1 MASLTDRDSQ
11 DRLLLLI
18 PTTSYRVADFLDA
31 AHRLGVDVAVGSNE
45 RQVLEVFA
53 DGRTVTIDFQDLEK
67 GVREVCAYAR
77 DYPLSAVLGVD
88 EETTVLASSAS
99 KALGLAR
106 NAPESVAATANKFRF
121 RTVLGNSGLL
131 TPPFSLLT
139 VDADPERAAR
149 EVAYPCVL
157 KPLML
162 SASRG
167 VVRADNPDQFITA
180 FHRITRILKQPDVV
194 TLGDTAKHILVEGYV
209 AGREVAMAGLLD
221 GGRLNVLA
229 LFDKPD
235 PLEGPF
241 FEETIYVTPSRLP
254 ESWQSRI
261 MDATVQAVTALGLRD
276 GPIHAELRLNDQG
289 PWVIEVGARSIGG
302 LCARALRFGTGISL
316 EELILSHVLGLP
328 IETMAREDKA
338 TGVMMIPI
346 PQAGVL
352 ESVWGLG
359 AARRVACVDYVT
371 ITIPVGQEVV
381 PLPEGNKYLGFIF
394 ARGDSPEAVEAALR
408 ESHHCLRFRINPGA
422 EAE

>member
-31 AHRLGVDVAVGSNE
+31 ARRLDVDVAVGSNQ
-45 RQVLEVFA
+45 RHVLEAFA
-53 DGRTVTIDFQDLEK
+53 DGRTITIDFHDPEK
-67 GVREVCAYAR
+67 GVREICAYAR
-77 DYPLSAVLGVD
+77 VHPLSAVLGVD
-88 EETTVLASSAS
+88 EETTVLASRAS
-99 KALGLAR
+99 KALGLAH
-106 NAPESVAATANKFRF
+106 NAPESVEATANKFRF
-121 RTVLGNSGLL
+121 RTVLANSGLL

-149 EVAYPCVL
+149 EAAYPCVL

-167 VVRADNPDQFITA
+167 VIRADNPDQFITA

-194 TLGDTAKHILVEGYV
+194 TLGDTAKHILVEGYI
-209 AGREVAMAGLLD
+209 AGREVALEGLLD
-221 GGRLNVLA
+221 GGRLKVLA

-254 ESWQSRI
+254 ESWQSRV
-261 MDATVQAVTALGLRD
+261 MDATVQAVAALGLKD

-302 LCARALRFGTGISL
+302 LCARALRFGAGISL

-346 PQAGVL
+346 PRAGVL
-352 ESVWGLG
+352 ESVGGLE
-359 AARRVACVDYVT
+359 AARRVSGVDDVT
-371 ITIPVGQEVV
+371 ITIPTGQEVV

-408 ESHHCLRFRINPGA
+408 KSHHCLRFRIDPGA